1 MTRAP
6 IALLAGTEE
15 ARLAAAA
22 LRLQGRRVIA
32 SLAGATRAPLKLG
45 VATRIGG
52 FGGVDGLTEWLRAAE
67 ICALLDATHP
77 FATEISANAT
87 SAAAAAEC
95 PALALRRP
103 PWQPGPNDVWDVVP
117 DLERGVDALPTGA
130 RAFLAL
136 GSGGHAPFL
145 RRKDVALTLRAL
157 ARPPGLPRHV
167 SLLETPPSHS
177 RADEVETL
185 RRLGITHLVARN
197 AGGRLGRAKI
207 DAARSLGLPVI
218 MIDRPPPPAMPSVP
232 TVEAALT
239 WLAATIDG
247 A

>member
-32 SLAGATRAPLKLG
+32 SLAGATRAPLKLC

-52 FGGVDGLTEWLRAAE
+52 FGGVDGLTKWLRAAD

-87 SAAAAAEC
+87 SAAAAAGC

-103 PWQPGPNDVWDVVP
+103 PWQRGPNDVWHVVP
-117 DLERGVDALPTGA
+117 DVERAVDALPAGA

-145 RRKDVALTLRAL
+145 RRNDVALTLRAL
-157 ARPPGLPRHV
+157 AKPPGLPSHIN
-167 SLLETPPSHS
+167 LLEAPPAQSIVE
-177 RADEVETL
+177 EVETL
-185 RRLGITHLVARN
+185 QRLSITHLVARN
-197 AGGRLGRAKI
+197 AGGRGGRAKI

-218 MIDRPPPPAMPSVP
+218 MIDLPPPPAMPSVP
-232 TVEAALT
+232 TVEGALA
-239 WLAATIDG
+239 WLSATIDG